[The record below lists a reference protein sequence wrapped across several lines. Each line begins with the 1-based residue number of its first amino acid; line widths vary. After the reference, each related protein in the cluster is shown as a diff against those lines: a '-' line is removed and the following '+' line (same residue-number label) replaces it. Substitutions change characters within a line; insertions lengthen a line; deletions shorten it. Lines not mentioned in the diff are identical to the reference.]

1 MTDKKQRSMKK
12 ISLSKAEPIL
22 WHFLVIL
29 TSLVTLHQIYL
40 QAWKEVATALLTLS
54 LYAFFAMYSKHTSV
68 RFSLPIRLAAVG
80 LCLVAIVFGALAEKW
95 ETVGLAVIAVLIF
108 LWPIKLQQ
116 KKRMK
121 IPSLFQVIIFIYIVV
136 SMLLGEVFHFYYRFR
151 WWDVIAHFSSAPF
164 IGYAGFLMVY
174 TLNRD
179 KYIHRRLSPFFIAFF
194 ALSFSMLV
202 GAAWEIFEYLADAIT
217 GANMQKARD
226 LEQVYGYFDTR
237 LGVLDTMED
246 MIVNFLGA
254 IIVSFL
260 GYRYLKKG
268 SKDAHGFWSGIDQF
282 FHDNPEFFKKD
293 R

>member
-1 MTDKKQRSMKK
+1 MKK
-12 ISLSKAEPIL
+12 ISLSKTEPIL
-22 WHFLVIL
+22 WHFLVSL
-29 TSLVTLHQIYL
+29 TGLVALYQLYL

-54 LYAFFAMYSKHTSV
+54 MFVFFAMYSKFKSV
-68 RFSLPIRLAAVG
+68 RFPLPLRFLAIG
-80 LCLVAIVFGALAEKW
+80 LCLVSIVFGGLEQKW
-95 ETVGLAVIAVLIF
+95 ETVGIAVIAVLIF
-108 LWPIKLQQ
+108 LWPLRLQR
-116 KKRMK
+116 KRRMK

-136 SMLLGEVFHFYYRFR
+136 SMLLGEVFHFYYHYR

-164 IGYAGFLMVY
+164 IGYAGFVLVY

-202 GAAWEIFEYLADAIT
+202 GVAWEIFEYLADAIT

-226 LEQVYGYFDTR
+226 LELVYGYFDTR

-254 IIVSFL
+254 SIVSFL
-260 GYRYLKKG
+260 GYRYLKKR
-268 SKDAHGFWSGIDQF
+268 SKDVHGFWSGIDQF
-282 FHDNPEFFKKD
+282 FHDNPEFFEKD
-293 R
+293 KSV